1 MKKLKVVIFDCDG
14 VLFDSREANR
24 RYYNDLLARFQ
35 HPAMD
40 EEEVDYVHMHN
51 VFDSVSHIFR
61 HYPEEIEQVN
71 AFRVELDY
79 RPYLRHMIMEPDLPQ
94 FLNFLLPRY
103 KTAISTNRTTTMA
116 EVLRVHGL
124 EGCFDKVVTAL
135 DVEHPKPHPEALQKI
150 LAYFD
155 ATAEEAVY
163 IGDSII
169 DRQHSAAI
177 GMEMIAF
184 KNETLPA
191 EYHVSSFS
199 EIMRLPLFDNSL
211 R

>member
-1 MKKLKVVIFDCDG
+1 MKKLKIVIFDCDG

-24 RYYNDLLARFQ
+24 HYYNDLLVRFGR
-35 HPAMD
+35 PVMD
-40 EEEVDYVHMHN
+40 EGELDYVHMHN
-51 VFDSVSHIFR
+51 VMDSVNYIFR
-61 HYPEEIEQVN
+61 HYPEDIGLAN
-71 AFRVELDY
+71 AYRVELDY
-79 RPYLRHMIMEPDLPQ
+79 HPYLRHMIMEPDLPAFLQ
-94 FLNFLLPRY
+94 FLRPRY

-124 EGCFDKVVTAL
+124 AGCFEKVVTAL

-155 ATAEEAVY
+155 AKPDEAVY

-177 GMEMIAF
+177 GMELIAF
-184 KNETLPA
+184 KNDRLEA
-191 EYHVSSFS
+191 EYHVQSFS
-199 EIMRLPLFDNSL
+199 EIRSLPLF